1 VGLINTAIRD
11 AWGDEGLQKLEL
23 LPDETFGHQCREP
36 GHIAARMRQ
45 ALHQTERDRVG
56 HVYKNERNRRSS
68 GVDRD
73 NVLRVE
79 GDDNLWTKRDELS
92 RECGDLL
99 GPGLRITIL
108 DLKIP
113 AQDIAALV

>member
-1 VGLINTAIRD
+1 
-11 AWGDEGLQKLEL
+11 
-23 LPDETFGHQCREP
+23 
-36 GHIAARMRQ
+36 MRQ
-45 ALHQTERDRVG
+45 ALEETDRDRVP
-56 HVYKNERNRRSS
+56 HVDKNERNRRSS
-68 GVDRD
+68 GADRD
-73 NVLRVE
+73 RIWRRL
-79 GDDNLWTKRDELS
+79 GDDDLWTKRDELS